1 MKYAELDLYDQ
12 QGGEEFQKKINKKD
26 EEILND
32 KDRKIL
38 RVYKKKIIEQRNE
51 IEELK
56 KKINK
61 LENK

>member
-1 MKYAELDLYDQ
+1 MKYAELDLYDK
-12 QGGEEFQKKINKKD
+12 QGGEGFQKKINKKD

-38 RVYKKKIIEQRNE
+38 RVYKKKIIEQTNE

>member
-1 MKYAELDLYDQ
+1 MKYAELDLYDK
-12 QGGEEFQKKINKKD
+12 QGGEGFQIKINKKD